1 MPSFRNTIDIAADPE
16 RVWGVLGDVTSVV
29 HWVPGVT
36 AVTRTETGR
45 SCTFA
50 DGRVQ
55 EERILDYS
63 PGTRSYRYAIAGIPV
78 PGCDST
84 GRFAVEAAGAGARV
98 VWESRLEPA
107 DPATADEVAG
117 LWEPFLPVILANL
130 KALVEDRPAS
140 P

>member
-1 MPSFRNTIDIAADPE
+1 MPSFRNTIDIAAGPE
-16 RVWGVLGDVTSVV
+16 QVWGVLGDVTSVV

-55 EERILDYS
+55 EEQILDYS
-63 PGTRSYRYAIAGIPV
+63 PETRSYRYAVDGIPV

-84 GRFAVEAAGAGARV
+84 GRFAVEDADGGARV
-98 VWESRLEPA
+98 VWESSLEPA
-107 DPATADEVAG
+107 DPAMAGQVAQM
-117 LWEPFLPVILANL
+117 WEPYLPVILGNL
-130 KALVEDRPAS
+130 KSLVEDR
-140 P
+140 